1 MKLLLALLVSLQ
13 SAAVFS
19 GVHAVHNQ
27 YFSGS
32 GVVIHPD
39 GSAVRYLAS
48 LSISKQSANKFHL
61 HYDKVL
67 GDKNMFFDL
76 VYVHDKPDAS
86 FFSIYMDDMLV
97 GHGYCWGMKC
107 HTNWSHHGYNIEH
120 TYRRHRR
127 SGAIHGMGSKRGED
141 GMVYIW
147 KEKLQPFHSLPDD
160 LKRLPD
166 DLMGK

>member
-1 MKLLLALLVSLQ
+1 MKLLLALFVSLQ
-13 SAAVFS
+13 SVAVFG
-19 GVHAVHNQ
+19 GVHSLHNQ

-32 GVVIHPD
+32 GVAIHPD

-48 LSISKQSANKFHL
+48 LSVSKQSTNKFHL
-61 HYDKVL
+61 HYDTVF

-86 FFSIYMDDMLV
+86 FFSIHMDDMLV

-107 HTNWSHHGYNIEH
+107 HTNWSHQGYNIEY

-127 SGAIHGMGSKRGED
+127 TNAIHGTGSKRGKD

-147 KEKLQPFHSLPDD
+147 KEMLRPLHQLPDD
-160 LKRLPD
+160 LI
-166 DLMGK
+166 GK